1 MLNQSA
7 IDRGFFRS
15 VFYRTYEDVRQ
26 SKENFEIPDPKKT
39 SGRKHGTYD
48 KLDRDGIICPGT
60 QVSGDDII
68 IGKTAPVVSTFEPDE
83 VMLQHRQTKQ
93 FKDWSIPLKHSEK
106 GYIDQVVL
114 TSNEESKRLVK
125 VKMRTVKIP
134 QIGDKFASRHG
145 QKGTCGMT
153 YRQED
158 MPFTI
163 EGVTPDMIVNPHAI
177 PSRMTIGHMIEAIL
191 SKVASLNGNEG
202 DATPF

>member
-15 VFYRTYEDVRQ
+15 IFFRTYE
-26 SKENFEIPDPKKT
+26 ETLMPEEEFTNPDPVKT

-48 KLDRDGIICPGT
+48 KLDKDGIICPGT

-68 IGKTAPVVSTFEPDE
+68 IGKVAPVS
-83 VMLQHRQTKQ
+83 QTELDHLAQQQLHTKPY
-93 FKDWSIPLKHSEK
+93 KDWSVPLRHTEK

-114 TSNEESKRLVK
+114 TSNEEMCRLVK
-125 VKMRTVKIP
+125 VKMRTIKVP

-153 YRQED
+153 YR
-158 MPFTI
+158 
-163 EGVTPDMIVNPHAI
+163 
-177 PSRMTIGHMIEAIL
+177 
-191 SKVASLNGNEG
+191 
-202 DATPF
+202 

>member
-1 MLNQSA
+1 MKYLRFKKLAAGCNSIVAIACYSGYNQEDSIMLNQSA

-83 VMLQHRQTKQ
+83 VMLQHR
-93 FKDWSIPLKHSEK
+93 
-106 GYIDQVVL
+106 
-114 TSNEESKRLVK
+114 
-125 VKMRTVKIP
+125 
-134 QIGDKFASRHG
+134 
-145 QKGTCGMT
+145 
-153 YRQED
+153 
-158 MPFTI
+158 
-163 EGVTPDMIVNPHAI
+163 
-177 PSRMTIGHMIEAIL
+177 
-191 SKVASLNGNEG
+191 
-202 DATPF
+202 